1 MSNKDTCPQA
11 SQAAAATTF
20 TAEVNDAHI
29 RGSVELSTY
38 ARNWGSQNTGNKL
51 YKNA

>member
-11 SQAAAATTF
+11 SQAAAQAAF
-20 TAEVNDAHI
+20 VAEITQAQIQGDADLA
-29 RGSVELSTY
+29 RYY
-38 ARNWGSQNTGNKL
+38 ADWASRNTGNKL